1 MCMER
6 HIEAVVTNTN
16 GILFK
21 CTKALLQQNDF
32 CYFIELIPLFAASN
46 CTVGK
51 KKKKLGDVGG
61 GGGDGGD

>member
-16 GILFK
+16 DILFK

-32 CYFIELIPLFAASN
+32 CYFIELIPLFAALN

-51 KKKKLGDVGG
+51 EKERKGRGG
-61 GGGDGGD
+61 